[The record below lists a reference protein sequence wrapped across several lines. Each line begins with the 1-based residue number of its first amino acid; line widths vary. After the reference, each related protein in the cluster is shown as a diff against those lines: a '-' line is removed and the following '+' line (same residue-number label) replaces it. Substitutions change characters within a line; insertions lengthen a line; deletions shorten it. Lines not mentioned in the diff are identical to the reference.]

1 MRYELER
8 WKKHGRGLGEGSR
21 IIQTAVELCA
31 FDEGFLLGYELGQQN
46 PTAVP
51 NTPVR
56 MTLTFGIPKENQ

>member
-1 MRYELER
+1 MRYDLER
-8 WKKHGRGLGEGSR
+8 WKKSGRGLSEESR

-56 MTLTFGIPKENQ
+56 MILRFGITKENT